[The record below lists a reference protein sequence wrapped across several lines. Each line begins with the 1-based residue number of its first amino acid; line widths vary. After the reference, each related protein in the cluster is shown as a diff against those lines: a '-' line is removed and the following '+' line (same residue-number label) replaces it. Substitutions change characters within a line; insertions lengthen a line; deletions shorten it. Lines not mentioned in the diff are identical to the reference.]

1 MAQTLTN
8 FIVHVIFST
17 KNRSKD
23 LSVDIRPRLYSYL
36 TKILQN
42 RGCRVYTINGGLD
55 HVHALLRLPADKSP
69 AELMRD
75 AKAYSSK
82 WIHREFPDKRDFAWQ
97 RGYAGFGV
105 SYSNLDEV
113 YRYIE
118 NQEDHHRS
126 RSFED
131 ELVSLLKR
139 NELEYDENYLWR

>member
-1 MAQTLTN
+1 
-8 FIVHVIFST
+8 
-17 KNRSKD
+17 
-23 LSVDIRPRLYSYL
+23 
-36 TKILQN
+36 
-42 RGCRVYTINGGLD
+42 
-55 HVHALLRLPADKSP
+55 
-69 AELMRD
+69 MRD